1 MSANRLLPYIISFIL
16 LVAVLIINQHTFS
29 KMQAYTL
36 QVHRAKNVIILFEK
50 LSNDIKS
57 AESYTPANALKYKQF
72 YELLL
77 QETNDISKDLAELK
91 VLVAND
97 QLQRARLTV
106 IERIL
111 NDQMATLLQKN
122 IAEIISSG
130 EIWRLEALV
139 KLHTLIKGG
148 SNTEIDKLNGYERQL
163 KKSTYYNELFAII
176 FSFTAFALTLTSLIY
191 TRLLARKGKWLE
203 GFLETILNTT
213 QNGILHF
220 KTRRIG
226 KNEFDF
232 EIDFANAAIEEQL
245 GISTTEAIGK
255 KLSDV
260 AFITQN
266 STDYNRFYE
275 VAQTGKPS
283 QFEMHYEKNN
293 AEKWFYV
300 MLAKMENGITATL
313 QDITEIR
320 HNQDK
325 LTKNIHQLED
335 SNKELEQYAYV
346 ASHDLQEPLRK
357 IMIYSGLMKEYQSQI
372 LDEKGSKHLEKIS
385 QSAER
390 LSILIQD
397 ILNFSGIK
405 REIIFIET
413 DLNDILEQVL
423 TDLELSIE
431 QTHAIIAIAKL
442 PTIDA
447 IPLQVS
453 QLFYNLL
460 VNAIKFTREGEAPTI
475 NISSRLVDKDE
486 LKGMDRLN
494 PQLNYCEVLVS
505 DNGIGFSPQFAR
517 QIFGMFKRLNDKKQY
532 PGSGIGLALCDKVV
546 TNHNGHIFAASV
558 EGKGTTFHIILPLKQ
573 EHS

>member
-1 MSANRLLPYIISFIL
+1 MNANRLLPYIISFIL

-29 KMQAYTL
+29 KMQEYTL
-36 QVHRAKNVIILFEK
+36 RVNHAKNVIISFEK
-50 LSNDIKS
+50 LSNHVKS
-57 AESYTPANALKYKQF
+57 AEMYTPANASKYKNF
-72 YELLL
+72 YKFLI
-77 QETNDISKDLAELK
+77 QETNDISRDITELK
-91 VLVAND
+91 VLVADD

-111 NDQMATLLQKN
+111 NDQMPTLLKKN
-122 IAEIISSG
+122 IAEIILSG
-130 EIWRLEALV
+130 EVWRLEALF
-139 KLHTLIKGG
+139 KLHTLIKVG
-148 SNTEIDKLNGYERQL
+148 SNTEIDRLNSYERQL
-163 KKSTYYNELFAII
+163 KQSTYYNELFTII
-176 FSFTAFALTLTSLIY
+176 FSVIAFALTLITLIY
-191 TRLLARKGKWLE
+191 NWLLARKGKWLE

-220 KTRRIG
+220 KTKRIS

-232 EIDFANAAIEEQL
+232 EVDFANAAIENQL
-245 GISTTEAIGK
+245 GIKPSKAMGK
-255 KLSDV
+255 KLSNV
-260 AFITQN
+260 AFITKD
-266 STDYNRFYE
+266 SADYNRFYD
-275 VAQTGKPS
+275 VALTGKAS
-283 QFEMHYEKNN
+283 QFEMRYEQGDTK
-293 AEKWFYV
+293 KWFYV

-325 LTKNIHQLED
+325 LTKNIQQLED

-357 IMIYSGLMKEYQSQI
+357 IMIYSGLLKEYQSHK
-372 LDEKGSKHLEKIS
+372 LDEKGSTHLEKIN

-405 REIIFIET
+405 RETIFVET
-413 DLNDILEQVL
+413 DLNYILEQVL

-431 QTHAIIAIAKL
+431 QTNATIAYGKL
-442 PTIDA
+442 PMIDA
-447 IPLQVS
+447 IPLQIS

-494 PQLNYCEVLVS
+494 NQLNYCEVLVS
-505 DNGIGFSPQFAR
+505 DNGIGFSPQLSR

-546 TNHNGHIFAASV
+546 TNHNGNIYATSI
-558 EGKGTTFHIILPLKQ
+558 EGKGATFHIILPLKQ
-573 EHS
+573 LG

>member
-1 MSANRLLPYIISFIL
+1 MSANRPLPYIISFIL

-57 AESYTPANALKYKQF
+57 AESYTPANASKYKQF

-130 EIWRLEALV
+130 EVWRLEALV

-148 SNTEIDKLNGYERQL
+148 SNTEIDRLNGYEKQL
-163 KKSTYYNELFAII
+163 KKSTYYNELFTII

-283 QFEMHYEKNN
+283 QFEMHYEKND

-357 IMIYSGLMKEYQSQI
+357 IMIYSGLLKEYQSQI

-405 REIIFIET
+405 REIIFVET

-431 QTHAIIAIAKL
+431 QTHATIAIAKL

-573 EHS
+573 LG